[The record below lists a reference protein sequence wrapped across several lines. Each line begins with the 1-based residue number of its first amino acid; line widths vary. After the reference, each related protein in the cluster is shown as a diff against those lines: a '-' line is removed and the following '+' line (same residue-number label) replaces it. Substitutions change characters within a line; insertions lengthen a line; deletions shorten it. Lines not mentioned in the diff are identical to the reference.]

1 MALRAAIRAGTVRAA
16 LARLIRDV
24 IQSGKASALSNYRWF
39 PVPPSAIPLSDPGF
53 DVPYGPNL
61 YWNAGVE
68 FEPMTDW
75 KLRVDGYNLIE
86 PFDKALSKRNYY
98 FRLSEYNVQ
107 PASVSVSMHY
117 RFGR

>member
-1 MALRAAIRAGTVRAA
+1 
-16 LARLIRDV
+16 
-24 IQSGKASALSNYRWF
+24 
-39 PVPPSAIPLSDPGF
+39 VPPSAIPLSDPGF

-68 FEPMTDW
+68 FEPMTNW
-75 KLRVDGYNLIE
+75 KLRVDGCNLIE